1 MSGNAASMTD
11 AFTYISLVLLLCITV
26 MMVMAT
32 TTIVLKAIAI
42 IAETWH
48 RIRK

>member
-1 MSGNAASMTD
+1 MSGNAASMVD
-11 AFTYISLVLLLCITV
+11 AFAYLSLVLLVCITV

-32 TTIVLKAIAI
+32 TTVVLKAVAI